1 MVMVFRQFSRYSGAF
16 SQLTDAISINTVIT
30 ISQRLRWHSLHGGLF
45 DDAGLCGDAYFWCN
59 DVVMFNGERE
69 RPWRSWPRD

>member
-1 MVMVFRQFSRYSGAF
+1 MTVFRQSSRYSGAL
-16 SQLTDAISINTVIT
+16 SQVTDAISTNTVIT

-45 DDAGLCGDAYFWCN
+45 DD
-59 DVVMFNGERE
+59 VVFNGERE